1 MASRLILAGGRTMRR
16 FRSLWNVRVLLAVVV
31 LLVGVAIYV
40 GSLPKSDAIAGPH
53 LCTYYSSASMK
64 KAVGGRGVGCCGE
77 TISWG
82 VTTLYFRCQT
92 MYCTDVV
99 CPD

>member
-1 MASRLILAGGRTMRR
+1 MRR
-16 FRSLWNVRVLLAVVV
+16 FRFLLNAKVLLAVAVIV
-31 LLVGVAIYV
+31 LGVAIYV
-40 GSLPKSDAIAGPH
+40 ASLPKSDAIVIAGPH

-82 VTTLYFRCQT
+82 VTTPYVRCQT
-92 MYCTDVV
+92 LYCTDVL